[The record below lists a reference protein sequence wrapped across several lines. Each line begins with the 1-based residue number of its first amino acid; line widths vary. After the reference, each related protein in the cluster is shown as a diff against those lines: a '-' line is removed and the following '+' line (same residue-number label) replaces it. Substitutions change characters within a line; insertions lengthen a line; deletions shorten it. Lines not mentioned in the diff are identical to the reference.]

1 MSKLTKDSIFVAE
14 RPPVPA
20 TPGSPPHPAYCTKT
34 PHTVPVYTWV
44 PTEVWRIEEDGTVT
58 VLTKYDQVQTGTA
71 TEYTEQCF
79 PASEGTPGTPGS
91 AGSPAHTDL
100 QVGWNSGA
108 VSIPS
113 LPGNAQYT
121 FSIRPD
127 AVGVVSGFNSSNEGV
142 SYFEIDHGMYLRS
155 GKGTVIEAGKEIAG
169 TDFYYGQSD
178 VLAVV
183 RIGNGV
189 RYYKGTTLLYT
200 SLVPSYGTVYADC
213 SLYMGGDQILD
224 AALTSVVD
232 GPKYGAS
239 SGSGNGTLPTIF
251 AMASDM
257 APPTPITL
265 SPNYVIHNSGTAGN
279 YALPAW
285 NVVQGNL
292 LLVLATGSDSHT
304 SISDT
309 MGNVWVPLTETLEGA
324 SYYNRIF
331 YCISCK
337 ATGTTTVNL
346 VSQAI
351 DGGRLSIGIQFSGGL
366 AYDNVDVGVS
376 NGSTSFTAPSY
387 STTSAG
393 LVICSMLA
401 QSNTPWLTVTGGDP
415 PPFTTAIRDFRA
427 SLCLDALYKV
437 TSGPV
442 VGQSHTVGSNSGN
455 KLIRLTAFKQSTTIP
470 NDGQGRNSAT
480 RSDVRITSFAQQ
492 QIVGQ
497 GDAFIKVGSTAN
509 ALKPGQGVGLGYI
522 IRMTTYAES
531 GLLAPDFAVLD
542 QPFAPISGWA
552 RGESG
557 DVGRQQNSYIKVTG
571 SGWETLSGGASAG
584 IKVRSLAYTDSAV
597 LGGTITADLR
607 LKPLEMDVDFGDL
620 QGGMLS
626 GAAIQLQ
633 RLTAKGYTGA
643 HASAVLKPL
652 TVAWVLTQWNTIKGD
667 VVLEE
672 MYGTSYLIRGGK
684 IDGRVKLYRLLG
696 ASGGTE
702 GPGHIAGASAPGFGT
717 LQALTTQGRIT
728 ANETIRAAL
737 LLQPL
742 GGSAALSLYG
752 FPITGNLVLAPLY
765 SSSGSRGVATLPG
778 LLARGILL
786 DPTSVFEG
794 WATNLRTGGTTRLAN
809 LPFLQMLQVPGG
821 PLLGI
826 ANDGNVY
833 ELTGDKDIDQPI
845 AWEFETGLSD
855 LGQSG
860 MKRVPYVYVD
870 GIVQGS
876 IDIAVL
882 TDDPAKTYVYEYVA
896 VDRAQHKPH
905 KRKLGNAI
913 RTRSVAFRLSSVTGT
928 YVEIDSI
935 EPEID
940 VTQRSV

>member
-34 PHTVPVYTWV
+34 PHTVPLYIWV

-58 VLTKYDQVQTGTA
+58 VLTKYDQVQNGTT
-71 TEYTEQCF
+71 TEYVETCY

-155 GKGTVIEAGKEIAG
+155 GMGTIIEAGKEIAG
-169 TDFYYGQSD
+169 TSFSYSQSD

-183 RIGNGV
+183 RIGSGV

-239 SGSGNGTLPTIF
+239 SGGGDGTLPALF
-251 AMASDM
+251 MVAADM
-257 APPTPITL
+257 SGTPAAPPTA
-265 SPNYVIHNSGTAGN
+265 SPVWSIHNSGTAGT
-279 YALPAW
+279 YTLPAW
-285 NVVQGNL
+285 AVVQGNL
-292 LLVLATGSDSHT
+292 LVVLACGADNHT

-309 MGNVWVPLTETLEGA
+309 MGNTWVALGETNEGA
-324 SYYNRIF
+324 SYYNRMF
-331 YCISCK
+331 YSLSCK
-337 ATGTTTVNL
+337 ATGNTTVTL
-346 VSQAI
+346 VSTAS
-351 DGGRLSIGIQFSGGL
+351 DGGRMSIGVQFTGNY
-366 AYDNVDVGVS
+366 AFDNVDVGVS
-376 NGSTSFTAPSY
+376 NGSNSFTSPSY
-387 STTSAG
+387 STTAAG

-401 QSNTPWLTVTGGDP
+401 QSNSPWLTVTGGAA
-415 PPFTTAIRDFRA
+415 PPFTTLVRDFRA
-427 SLCLDALYKV
+427 SLCLDVLYKF
-437 TSGPV
+437 TSGAV
-442 VGQSHTVGSNSGN
+442 VGQSHSVGTNSGN
-455 KLIRLTAFKQSTTIP
+455 KLIRIAAFKTLGTPVDYQ
-470 NDGQGRNSAT
+470 GQGRNLGPI
-480 RSDVRITSFAQQ
+480 RITSFAQQ

-497 GDAFIKVGSTAN
+497 GDAYIKVGSTAN

-522 IRMTTYAES
+522 QRMTTYAES

-571 SGWETLSGGASAG
+571 SGWDALGGGASAG
-584 IKVRSLAYTDSAV
+584 IMVRSLAYTNDAV
-597 LGGTITADLR
+597 LGGMITADIR

-684 IDGRVKLYRLLG
+684 IDGRVKLARLLG

-717 LQALTTQGRIT
+717 LQALTTQGHIT

-737 LLQPL
+737 LLNQL
-742 GGSAALSLYG
+742 GASSSLSLYG

-765 SSSGSRGVATLPG
+765 SSSGSKGVATLPG
-778 LLARGILL
+778 LVARGILL

-833 ELTGDKDIDQPI
+833 ELTGDKDIGQPI
-845 AWEFETGLSD
+845 MWEFETGLSD
-855 LGQSG
+855 LGQAG

-876 IDIAVL
+876 IDITVL